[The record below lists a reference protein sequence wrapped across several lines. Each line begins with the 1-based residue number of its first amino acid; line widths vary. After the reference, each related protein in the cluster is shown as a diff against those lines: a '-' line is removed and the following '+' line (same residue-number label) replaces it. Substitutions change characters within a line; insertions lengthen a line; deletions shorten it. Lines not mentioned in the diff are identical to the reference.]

1 MKDVGIWLRVSTDM
15 QVETDSLK
23 HHELRARAYAESK
36 EWNVVEV
43 YNLSGVSGKTVI
55 DHPETQRMIA
65 DVRNGKISALIFSK
79 LARLA
84 RNTRELLD
92 IADIFQEN
100 DAGLV
105 SLQESIDTTTAG
117 GRLFFTMLAATTQFE
132 RDEIAS
138 RIAASVP
145 IRAELGKP
153 LGGQPPFGYI
163 WKDKKLVPDEKEAPI
178 RKLMYELFDLYK
190 RKKKVARLLNDKGYR
205 TRGGAKFSDT
215 SVDRLLRDTT
225 AKGIHRRNYS
235 KSRGKGLQWDFKDS
249 GEWVYNEVESIV
261 SVDLWDS
268 CNNYLDQQR
277 AKIRKSRGK
286 TTKHL
291 FSGILKCH
299 CNTAM
304 YPYNSKSTYSCKKC
318 KNKMQIEIMEDIFK
332 AQLTEFLTKPSDLE
346 TTLSQINEQADD
358 KKRQLII
365 LNADKVKTEKIMD
378 KILNLYMEEAL
389 TVDSFKEKYS
399 PLEEQVKALKNS
411 IEELENDLQ
420 FLEISDSQIEKIV
433 NEGKSMA
440 DSWSSLSQVDKR
452 KIIESITE
460 KIIVSEN
467 SIDIS
472 FTYAPLLK
480 QGKKAT
486 HQHGLHAVTNW
497 NLAGYSTD

>member
-15 QVETDSLK
+15 QVETDSLQ
-23 HHELRARAYAESK
+23 HHEMRAKAYAESK
-36 EWNVVEV
+36 DWNVVEV

-55 DHPETQRMIA
+55 DHPEAQRMLS
-65 DVRNGKISALIFSK
+65 DVISGKISALIFSK

-92 IADIFQEN
+92 IADVFQEN
-100 DAGLV
+100 EAGLV

-138 RIAASVP
+138 RVAASVP

-153 LGGQPPFGYI
+153 LGGQSPFGYV
-163 WKDKKLVPDEKEAPI
+163 WEDKKLIPDQKEAPI
-178 RKLMYELFDLYK
+178 RRLMYELFDQHK
-190 RKKKVARLLNDKGYR
+190 RKKKVARILNEKGYR

-225 AKGIHRRNYS
+225 AKGVHRRNFS
-235 KSRGKGLQWDFKDS
+235 RTRGKGLQWDYKDPS
-249 GEWVYNEVESIV
+249 EWVYNEVEAIV
-261 SVDLWDS
+261 STELWES
-268 CNNYLDQQR
+268 CNNYLDEQR

-286 TTKHL
+286 TVKHL

-299 CNTAM
+299 CGTSM

-318 KNKMQIEIMEDIFK
+318 KNKMQILVMEDIFK
-332 AQLTEFLTKPSDLE
+332 AQLTEFLTQPTDLE
-346 TTLSQINEQADD
+346 DTLSLLNEQVES
-358 KKRQLII
+358 KKRQLET
-365 LNADKVKTEKIMD
+365 LNKDRTKVEKTMD

-389 TVDSFKEKYS
+389 TVESFKEKYS
-399 PLEEQVKALKNS
+399 PLEEQIKALKSTIN
-411 IEELENDLQ
+411 ELENDLK
-420 FLEISDSQIEKIV
+420 FLDLPDKQVAEIVS
-433 NEGKSMA
+433 EGKTIA
-440 DSWSSLSQVDKR
+440 DSWDDLSLENKRQVT
-452 KIIESITE
+452 ESITE
-460 KIIVSEN
+460 KIIVSEK

-480 QGKKAT
+480 QRKKAT
-486 HQHGLHAVTNW
+486 HQHGLQADISW
-497 NLAGYSTD
+497 KLAGYCTD

>member
-1 MKDVGIWLRVSTDM
+1 MDQGKVKNVGIWLRVSTDM
-15 QVETDSLK
+15 QTETDSLE
-23 HHELRARAYAESK
+23 HHELRARAYADSK
-36 EWNVVEV
+36 SWNVVEV

-55 DHPETQRMIA
+55 DHTEAQRMIS
-65 DVRNGKISALIFSK
+65 DVRSGRISALIFSK

-92 IADIFQEN
+92 FADIFQEH

-117 GRLFFTMLAATTQFE
+117 GRLFFTVIAATTQFE

-138 RIAASVP
+138 RVAASVP
-145 IRAELGKP
+145 IRAKLGKP
-153 LGGQPPFGYI
+153 LGGQSPFGYE
-163 WKDKKLVPDEKEAPI
+163 WVDRKLVPHENEAPI
-178 RKLMYELFDLYK
+178 RKLMYELFDLHK
-190 RKKKVARLLNDKGYR
+190 RKKKVARLLNEKGYR
-205 TRGGAKFSDT
+205 TRGGTKFSDT

-249 GEWVYNEVESIV
+249 SEWVYNEVESIV
-261 SVDLWDS
+261 SVDLWES

-286 TTKHL
+286 TVKHL

-299 CNTAM
+299 CGTSM
-304 YPYNSKSTYSCKKC
+304 YPYNSKSTYRCKKC

-332 AQLTEFLTKPSDLE
+332 AQLTEFLTKPTDLK
-346 TTLSQINEQADD
+346 TTLSQVNEQASD
-358 KKRQLII
+358 KKRQLDI
-365 LNADKVKTEKIMD
+365 LNADKLKTEKAMD

-420 FLEISDSQIEKIV
+420 FLEISDTQIEKIV
-433 NEGKSMA
+433 SKGKSVA
-440 DSWSSLSQVDKR
+440 ESWSSLSQENKR
-452 KIIESITE
+452 QVIESITE

-486 HQHGLHAVTNW
+486 HQQGLQAAT
-497 NLAGYSTD
+497 S